1 MPEIAMVTAVTKIP
15 NARDEL
21 DRCAQSAANL
31 MLRHRN
37 TTLALLFIILF
48 WTILVFFP
56 VLQND
61 FVNWD
66 DDRNLLEN
74 RNFRGL
80 GLEQVRWMVTTFH
93 MTLYRPL
100 TWVSF
105 GLDYLLWGMNPSGY
119 HLTSLL
125 LHAVNAIIFYF
136 VALRL
141 LRLTIAAS
149 KVRVEFYLQLAA

>member
-1 MPEIAMVTAVTKIP
+1 MRGRISVSRVPS
-15 NARDEL
+15 D
-21 DRCAQSAANL
+21 ANL
-31 MLRHRN
+31 TLRHRY
-37 TTLALLFIILF
+37 TTLVLLLIILC
-48 WTILVFFP
+48 WTIVVFFP

-80 GLEQVRWMVTTFH
+80 DLEQLRWMFTTFH

-105 GLDYLLWGMNPSGY
+105 GLDYLFWGMNPSGY

-141 LRLTIAAS
+141 LRLTIATQGPRRVLSSTGGRLFCSFICFAS
-149 KVRVEFYLQLAA
+149 SAC